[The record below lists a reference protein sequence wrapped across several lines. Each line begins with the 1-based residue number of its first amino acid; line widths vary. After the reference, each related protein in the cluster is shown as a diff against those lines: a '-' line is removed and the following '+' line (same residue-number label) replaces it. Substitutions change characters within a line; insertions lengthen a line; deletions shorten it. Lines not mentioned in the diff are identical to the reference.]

1 MVVLSHMLL
10 SFRHSP
16 QAFHEVKI
24 SSKVVS
30 LLVKLIITVYLSVS
44 WRTVIGQFSKP
55 YSTVWPVK
63 I

>member
-16 QAFHEVKI
+16 QAFHEVKT

-30 LLVKLIITVYLSVS
+30 LSAKLITVLYLSVTRRS
-44 WRTVIGQFSKP
+44 AIVQFSKP
-55 YSTVWPVK
+55 YSSVWPAK